1 MTFQNSKILNAKNFE
16 IIIEGDKVYFSKYP
30 DFPLFEKAIFPDEMW
45 NKMDINFSILI
56 DSIISAKA
64 FHQKLFDLLDDEFR
78 SLYTP
83 KERRDFLNHR
93 SEESEKIMD

>member
-1 MTFQNSKILNAKNFE
+1 
-16 IIIEGDKVYFSKYP
+16 
-30 DFPLFEKAIFPDEMW
+30 
-45 NKMDINFSILI
+45 MDINFSNLI